1 MGRRFLHAYPDDGP
15 HRARSCRQRRGAA
28 PRRARIGP
36 TVSSIAI
43 EDGAGG
49 SQSFTSFGGTLAFL
63 SGDDGEIGVG
73 ISRYGNLSSSSC
85 VRQMTFVGF
94 ESNYYP
100 IGAKGVAPFASS
112 AVGLA
117 RVLDQDPLL
126 QFQLLGCNTSAQTT
140 NELGLGFG
148 LGVRVNLG
156 NQAAALVE
164 GRFFQ
169 VPNSAIKALE
179 GRANVS
185 FAFGSATKKTQLL
198 NGTLGPAVGVLTPL
212 SGPLEGRGPTVGV
225 RFRRDQKK
233 GGSLGLQIDYAPLRV
248 RTGCPANCD
257 PYAILFAPGYEP
269 SLHPAWGRFYAELG
283 VLLAGF
289 PQIGND
295 RGVAQ
300 GAHGGLGA
308 DIFSGR
314 TLMTNVNARVLWMQR
329 NDPSNRNAFIVQVG
343 ASLSPR
349 LEHQAS
355 H

>member
-1 MGRRFLHAYPDDGP
+1 MRTLTIVLLALVIAGT
-15 HRARSCRQRRGAA
+15 AA
-28 PRRARIGP
+28 AQRRARIGP
-36 TVSSIAI
+36 TVSSISI
-43 EDGAGG
+43 EDGSGG
-49 SQSFTSFGGTLAFL
+49 SQSFTSFGGSLAFL

-73 ISRYGNLSSSSC
+73 VSRYGDLSSSSC
-85 VRQMTFVGF
+85 VRQMTFIGF

-100 IGAKGVAPFASS
+100 IGPKGVAPFAST

-117 RVLDQDPLL
+117 RVLDQDPMLS
-126 QFQLLGCNTSAQTT
+126 LLGCDTGAQTT

-156 NQAAALVE
+156 NQASALVE

-185 FAFGSATKKTQLL
+185 FAFGGTNKKTQLL
-198 NGTLGPAVGVLTPL
+198 NGTLGPAIGVLTPL
-212 SGPLEGRGPTVGV
+212 SGPLEGRGPALGV

-233 GGSLGLQIDYAPLRV
+233 GGSLGLQIDYAPLNV
-248 RTGCPANCD
+248 RTGCSTNCR

-269 SLHPAWGRFYAELG
+269 SLHPAWGRFYAEVG

-289 PQIGND
+289 PQIGGD

-300 GAHGGLGA
+300 GAHAGLGA

-329 NDPSNRNAFIVQVG
+329 NDPNNRNAFILQVG
-343 ASLSPR
+343 GSLSPR
-349 LEHQAS
+349 LEHQQPG

>member
-1 MGRRFLHAYPDDGP
+1 MRTFSLVLVALAVAGTSA
-15 HRARSCRQRRGAA
+15 AQRRT
-28 PRRARIGP
+28 RIGP
-36 TVSSIAI
+36 TVSSISI
-43 EDGAGG
+43 ENG
-49 SQSFTSFGGTLAFL
+49 SGSSNGFTSFGGSLAVL
-63 SGDDGEIGVG
+63 SGDDGEFGLGV
-73 ISRYGNLSSSSC
+73 SRYGDLSNNSC
-85 VRQMTFVGF
+85 VRQMTFIGL

-100 IGAKGVAPFASS
+100 VGAKGVAPYAST

-117 RVLDQDPLL
+117 RVLDQDPTLA
-126 QFQLLGCNTSAQTT
+126 LLGCNTGAQTT

-148 LGVRVNLG
+148 LGVRFNFG
-156 NQAAALVE
+156 KQTAALIE

-179 GRANVS
+179 GRANIS
-185 FAFGSATKKTQLL
+185 FAFGSPSKKSQLL
-198 NGTLGPAVGVLTPL
+198 NGTLGPAVGVLVPL
-212 SGPLEGRGPTVGV
+212 SGALEGRGGTVGV

-248 RTGCPANCD
+248 RTGCAGGCH

-269 SLHPAWGRFYAELG
+269 SLHPAWGRLYAVLG

-289 PQIGND
+289 PQIGVD

-308 DIFSGR
+308 DIYTGQA
-314 TLMTNVNARVLWMQR
+314 LMTNVNARVLWLQR
-329 NDPSNRNAFIVQVG
+329 NDPNNRNAFLAQVG
-343 ASLSPR
+343 VGLSPK
-349 LEHQAS
+349 LEHMS

>member
-1 MGRRFLHAYPDDGP
+1 MRTLTMVLIALAVAGN
-15 HRARSCRQRRGAA
+15 AA
-28 PRRARIGP
+28 AQRRARIGP
-36 TVSSIAI
+36 TVSSISI
-43 EDGAGG
+43 EDGAGS
-49 SQSFTSFGGTLAFL
+49 SQSFTSFGATVAFL

-73 ISRYGNLSSSSC
+73 ISHYGNLSSSSC

-185 FAFGSATKKTQLL
+185 FAFGSPNKKTQLL
-198 NGTLGPAVGVLTPL
+198 NGTLGPAVGVLAPL
-212 SGPLEGRGPTVGV
+212 SGALEGRGPTFGV
-225 RFRRDQKK
+225 RFRREQKK
-233 GGSLGLQIDYAPLRV
+233 GASLGLQIDYAPLRV
-248 RTGCPANCD
+248 RTGCSANCD

-269 SLHPAWGRFYAELG
+269 SLHPAWGRFYVELG
-283 VLLAGF
+283 V
-289 PQIGND
+289 
-295 RGVAQ
+295 
-300 GAHGGLGA
+300 
-308 DIFSGR
+308 
-314 TLMTNVNARVLWMQR
+314 MTNVNARVLWMQR

>member
-1 MGRRFLHAYPDDGP
+1 MRTLTIVLIAL
-15 HRARSCRQRRGAA
+15 AA
-28 PRRARIGP
+28 AGNAAGQRRARIGP
-36 TVSSIAI
+36 TVSSISI
-43 EDGAGG
+43 EDGSGG
-49 SQSFTSFGGTLAFL
+49 SQSFTSFGGSLAFL
-63 SGDDGEIGVG
+63 SGDDGEVGLGV
-73 ISRYGNLSSSSC
+73 SRYGDLSSNSC
-85 VRQMTFVGF
+85 VRQMTFVGL

-100 IGAKGVAPFASS
+100 IGAKGVAPFASTE
-112 AVGLA
+112 VGLA

-126 QFQLLGCNTSAQTT
+126 SLLGCNTSAQTS

-156 NQAAALVE
+156 KQATALVE

-185 FAFGSATKKTQLL
+185 FAFGPNAKTKLL
-198 NGTLGPAVGVLTPL
+198 NGTVGPAVGVLTPL
-212 SGPLEGRGPTVGV
+212 SGPLEGRGPTLGV
-225 RFRRDQKK
+225 RFRREQKK
-233 GGSLGLQIDYAPLRV
+233 GGSLGLQIDYAPFTV
-248 RTGCPANCD
+248 RTGCSANCR

-283 VLLAGF
+283 LLLAGF
-289 PQIGND
+289 PQIGDD

-300 GAHGGLGA
+300 GAHAGLGA

-314 TLMTNVNARVLWMQR
+314 TLMTNVNARVLWLQR
-329 NDPSNRNAFIVQVG
+329 NDPNNRNAFVLQVG
-343 ASLSPR
+343 GSLSPR
-349 LEHQAS
+349 LEHLRA

>member
-1 MGRRFLHAYPDDGP
+1 MRTLAIVLLALGTAGT
-15 HRARSCRQRRGAA
+15 AVAQ
-28 PRRARIGP
+28 RRARIGP
-36 TVSSIAI
+36 TVSSISI
-43 EDGAGG
+43 EDGSGG
-49 SQSFTSFGGTLAFL
+49 SQSFTSFGGSLAFL

-73 ISRYGNLSSSSC
+73 VSRYGDLSSSTC
-85 VRQMTFVGF
+85 TRQMTFVGF

-100 IGAKGVAPFASS
+100 IGAKGVAPFAST

-117 RVLDQDPLL
+117 RVLDQDPTLTP
-126 QFQLLGCNTSAQTT
+126 LLGRNTSAQTT

-148 LGVRVNLG
+148 LGVRINLG
-156 NQAAALVE
+156 NQASALVE

-185 FAFGSATKKTQLL
+185 FAFGSPAKTKLL
-198 NGTLGPAVGVLTPL
+198 NGTLGPAVGVLAPL
-212 SGPLEGRGPTVGV
+212 SGALEGRGPTFGV
-225 RFRRDQKK
+225 RFRRDQKN
-233 GGSLGLQIDYAPLRV
+233 GGSLGLQIDYAPLTV
-248 RTGCPANCD
+248 KTGCTGNCR

-269 SLHPAWGRFYAELG
+269 SLHPAWGRFYAEVGL
-283 VLLAGF
+283 LLAGF

-300 GAHGGLGA
+300 GAHAGLGA

-329 NDPSNRNAFIVQVG
+329 NDPNDSNAFIVQVG
-343 ASLSPR
+343 GSLSPK
-349 LEHQAS
+349 LEHVS

>member
-1 MGRRFLHAYPDDGP
+1 MRTLSLILIALVVAGNTA
-15 HRARSCRQRRGAA
+15 AQRRG
-28 PRRARIGP
+28 RVGP
-36 TVSSIAI
+36 TVSSISI
-43 EDGAGG
+43 EDGSGG
-49 SQSFTSFGGTLAFL
+49 SQSFTSFGGSLALL
-63 SGDDGEIGVG
+63 SGDDGEFGVEV
-73 ISRYGNLSSSSC
+73 SRYGDLSSNSC
-85 VRQMTFVGF
+85 VRQMTFVGLA
-94 ESNYYP
+94 SNYYP
-100 IGAKGVAPFASS
+100 IGAKGVAPFASTE
-112 AVGLA
+112 VGLA

-126 QFQLLGCNTSAQTT
+126 APLGCNTSAQTT

-156 NQAAALVE
+156 KQAAALFE

-185 FAFGSATKKTQLL
+185 FAFGSANKKTQLL

-248 RTGCPANCD
+248 RTGCSANCD

-269 SLHPAWGRFYAELG
+269 SLHPAWGRLYAELG

-289 PQIGND
+289 PQIGDD

-314 TLMTNVNARVLWMQR
+314 TLMANVNARVLWMQR
-329 NDPSNRNAFIVQVG
+329 NDPNNRNAFIVQVG

-349 LEHQAS
+349 LEHQTS

>member
-1 MGRRFLHAYPDDGP
+1 MRTLTIVLIALAVAGNV
-15 HRARSCRQRRGAA
+15 AA
-28 PRRARIGP
+28 QRRARIGP
-36 TVSSIAI
+36 TVSSISI
-43 EDGAGG
+43 EDGAG
-49 SQSFTSFGGTLAFL
+49 SSRSFTSFGGSLAFL

-73 ISRYGNLSSSSC
+73 ISRYGNLSSSNC
-85 VRQMTFVGF
+85 VRQLTFVGF

-185 FAFGSATKKTQLL
+185 FAFGSPNKKSQLL
-198 NGTLGPAVGVLTPL
+198 NGTLGPAIGVLLPL
-212 SGPLEGRGPTVGV
+212 SGPLEGRSGTVGV
-225 RFRRDQKK
+225 RFHREQRK
-233 GGSLGLQIDYAPLRV
+233 GGALGLQIDYAPLRV
-248 RTGCPANCD
+248 RTGCSGSCE

-269 SLHPAWGRFYAELG
+269 SLHPAWGRLYAELG
-283 VLLAGF
+283 LLLAGF
-289 PQIGND
+289 PQIGQD

-314 TLMTNVNARVLWMQR
+314 TLMTNVNARVLWLQR
-329 NDPSNRNAFIVQVG
+329 NDPSNRNAFLVQLGV
-343 ASLSPR
+343 SLSPR
-349 LEHQAS
+349 LEHAS

>member
-1 MGRRFLHAYPDDGP
+1 MRTLSTVLIALVIVGN
-15 HRARSCRQRRGAA
+15 AA
-28 PRRARIGP
+28 AQRRARIGP
-36 TVSSIAI
+36 TVSSISI

-73 ISRYGNLSSSSC
+73 ISRYGNLSSSNC

-100 IGAKGVAPFASS
+100 IGAKGIAPYASTE
-112 AVGLA
+112 VGLA

-126 QFQLLGCNTSAQTT
+126 QVQLLGCNTSAQTT
-140 NELGLGFG
+140 NQLGLGFG

-185 FAFGSATKKTQLL
+185 FAFGSPNKKSQLL
-198 NGTLGPAVGVLTPL
+198 NGTLGPAVGVLAPL
-212 SGPLEGRGPTVGV
+212 SGALEGRGPTFGV
-225 RFRRDQKK
+225 RFRREQKK

-248 RTGCPANCD
+248 RTGCSANCD

-283 VLLAGF
+283 LLLAGF

-329 NDPSNRNAFIVQVG
+329 NDASNRNAFIVQVG

>member
-1 MGRRFLHAYPDDGP
+1 MRTLTMVLIALAVAG
-15 HRARSCRQRRGAA
+15 SAA
-28 PRRARIGP
+28 AQRRARIGP
-36 TVSSIAI
+36 TVSSISI
-43 EDGAGG
+43 EDGSGG
-49 SQSFTSFGGTLAFL
+49 SQSFTSFGGSLAFL
-63 SGDDGEIGVG
+63 SGDDGEVGLGV
-73 ISRYGNLSSSSC
+73 SRYGDLSSSSC
-85 VRQMTFVGF
+85 VRQMTFVGL

-100 IGAKGVAPFASS
+100 VGAKGIAPFASS

-117 RVLDQDPLL
+117 RVLDRDPTLTP
-126 QFQLLGCNTSAQTT
+126 LLGCNTSAQTT
-140 NELGLGFG
+140 NELGLSFG

-156 NQAAALVE
+156 NQAAALVG

-185 FAFGSATKKTQLL
+185 FAFGPNMKTQLL

-248 RTGCPANCD
+248 RTGCSANCD

-283 VLLAGF
+283 LLLAGF
-289 PQIGND
+289 PAIGAD

-308 DIFSGR
+308 DIFSGLS
-314 TLMTNVNARVLWMQR
+314 LMTNVNARVLWLQR
-329 NDPSNRNAFIVQVG
+329 SDPNNRNAFIVQVG

>member
-1 MGRRFLHAYPDDGP
+1 MRTLTIVLIALAVAGNAV
-15 HRARSCRQRRGAA
+15 AQRRV
-28 PRRARIGP
+28 RIGP
-36 TVSSIAI
+36 TVSSISL
-43 EDGAGG
+43 ENGSGG
-49 SQSFTSFGGTLAFL
+49 SNSFTSFGGSLAFL

-73 ISRYGNLSSSSC
+73 VSRYGDLSNNSC
-85 VRQMTFVGF
+85 VRQMTFVGL

-100 IGAKGVAPFASS
+100 IGAKSVAPFASS

-117 RVLDQDPLL
+117 RVLDQDPTLA
-126 QFQLLGCNTSAQTT
+126 LLGCNTSAQTT

-156 NQAAALVE
+156 KQAAALVE
-164 GRFFQ
+164 ARFFQ

-185 FAFGSATKKTQLL
+185 FAFGPNAKTQLL
-198 NGTLGPAVGVLTPL
+198 NGTIGPAVGVLTPL

-225 RFRRDQKK
+225 RFRRDHKK

-248 RTGCPANCD
+248 RTGCSANCD

-283 VLLAGF
+283 LLLAGF
-289 PQIGND
+289 PAIGAD

-300 GAHGGLGA
+300 GAHAGLGA

-314 TLMTNVNARVLWMQR
+314 TLMTNVNARVLWLQR
-329 NDPSNRNAFIVQVG
+329 SDPNNRNAFIVQVG
-343 ASLSPR
+343 VSLSPR
-349 LEHQAS
+349 LEHQRAIES
-355 H
+355 R

>member
-1 MGRRFLHAYPDDGP
+1 MRTLTMVLIALAVAGNA
-15 HRARSCRQRRGAA
+15 AAQRRM
-28 PRRARIGP
+28 RIGP
-36 TVSSIAI
+36 TVSSISL
-43 EDGAGG
+43 EDGSGG
-49 SQSFTSFGGTLAFL
+49 SQSFTSVGGSLAFL
-63 SGDDGEIGVG
+63 SGDDGEVG
-73 ISRYGNLSSSSC
+73 LGLSRYGDLSSSSC
-85 VRQMTFVGF
+85 QRQMTFVGL

-100 IGAKGVAPFASS
+100 IGPKGVAPFAST

-117 RVLDQDPLL
+117 RVLDQDPTLA
-126 QFQLLGCNTSAQTT
+126 LLGCNTGAETT
-140 NELGLGFG
+140 KELGLGFG

-185 FAFGSATKKTQLL
+185 FAFGGPNKKTQLL
-198 NGTLGPAVGVLTPL
+198 NGTLGPAIALLAPL
-212 SGPLEGRGPTVGV
+212 SGPLEGRGPTLGV

-233 GGSLGLQIDYAPLRV
+233 GGSLGLQIDYAPLTV
-248 RTGCPANCD
+248 RTGCSANCR

-269 SLHPAWGRFYAELG
+269 SLHPAWGRLYAELG
-283 VLLAGF
+283 LLLAGF
-289 PQIGND
+289 PQIGAD
-295 RGVAQ
+295 RGLAQ
-300 GAHGGLGA
+300 GAHAGLGA

-329 NDPSNRNAFIVQVG
+329 NDPNDRNAFVLQIG
-343 ASLSPR
+343 GSLSPR
-349 LEHQAS
+349 LEHPQPG

>member
-1 MGRRFLHAYPDDGP
+1 MRTLTMVLIALIVAGN
-15 HRARSCRQRRGAA
+15 AA
-28 PRRARIGP
+28 AQRRARVGP
-36 TVSSIAI
+36 TVSSISI

-49 SQSFTSFGGTLAFL
+49 SESFTSFGGSLAFL

-73 ISRYGNLSSSSC
+73 ISRYSNLSSSNC
-85 VRQMTFVGF
+85 VRQLTFLGF

-100 IGAKGVAPFASS
+100 IGAKGIAPYASIE
-112 AVGLA
+112 VGLA

-185 FAFGSATKKTQLL
+185 FAFGSPNKKTQLL
-198 NGTLGPAVGVLTPL
+198 NGTLGPAVGVLAPL
-212 SGPLEGRGPTVGV
+212 SGALEGRGPTFGV
-225 RFRRDQKK
+225 RFRREQKK

-248 RTGCPANCD
+248 KTGCSANCA

-283 VLLAGF
+283 VLLVGF
-289 PQIGND
+289 PQIGSD

-300 GAHGGLGA
+300 GAHAGLGA
-308 DIFSGR
+308 DIFNGR
-314 TLMTNVNARVLWMQR
+314 TLMTNVNARVLWLQR
-329 NDPSNRNAFIVQVG
+329 NDPNNRNAFIVQIG
-343 ASLSPR
+343 GSLSPR
-349 LEHQAS
+349 LEHLRAIES
-355 H
+355 R

>member
-1 MGRRFLHAYPDDGP
+1 MRTLSTVLIALVIAG
-15 HRARSCRQRRGAA
+15 SAA
-28 PRRARIGP
+28 AQRRARIGP
-36 TVSSIAI
+36 TVSSISI
-43 EDGAGG
+43 EDGSGG
-49 SQSFTSFGGTLAFL
+49 SQSFTSFGGSLAFL

-73 ISRYGNLSSSSC
+73 VSRYGDLSSSSC
-85 VRQMTFVGF
+85 VRQMTFIGF

-100 IGAKGVAPFASS
+100 IGPKGVAPFAST

-117 RVLDQDPLL
+117 RVLDQDPMLA
-126 QFQLLGCNTSAQTT
+126 LLGCDTGAQTT

-156 NQAAALVE
+156 NQASALVE

-185 FAFGSATKKTQLL
+185 FAFGGVNKKTKLL
-198 NGTLGPAVGVLTPL
+198 NGTLGPAIGVLAPL
-212 SGPLEGRGPTVGV
+212 SGPLEGRGPALGV

-233 GGSLGLQIDYAPLRV
+233 GGSLGLQIDYAPLTV
-248 RTGCPANCD
+248 RTGCSASCS

-269 SLHPAWGRFYAELG
+269 SLHPAWGRFYAEVGL
-283 VLLAGF
+283 LLAGF
-289 PQIGND
+289 PQIGDD

-300 GAHGGLGA
+300 GAHAGLGA

-329 NDPSNRNAFIVQVG
+329 NDPNNRNAFMLQVG
-343 ASLSPR
+343 GSLSPR
-349 LEHQAS
+349 LEHQLS
-355 H
+355 GH

>member
-1 MGRRFLHAYPDDGP
+1 MRTLMMVLLALAVAGN
-15 HRARSCRQRRGAA
+15 AA
-28 PRRARIGP
+28 AQRRARIGP
-36 TVSSIAI
+36 TVSSISL
-43 EDGAGG
+43 ENGSGG
-49 SQSFTSFGGTLAFL
+49 SNSYTSFGGSLAFL
-63 SGDDGEIGVG
+63 SGEDGEVGVEV
-73 ISRYGNLSSSSC
+73 SRYGNLSNNNC
-85 VRQMTFVGF
+85 VRQMTFVGLQ
-94 ESNYYP
+94 SNYYP
-100 IGAKGVAPFASS
+100 IGAKGIAPYASTE
-112 AVGLA
+112 VGLA

-126 QFQLLGCNTSAQTT
+126 QLLGCNASAQTS

-148 LGVRVNLG
+148 LGVRLSLG
-156 NQAAALVE
+156 RQATALVE

-185 FAFGSATKKTQLL
+185 LAFGPNAKTQLL

-212 SGPLEGRGPTVGV
+212 SGPLAGRGPTFGV

-233 GGSLGLQIDYAPLRV
+233 GGSLGLQIDYAPLHV
-248 RTGCPANCD
+248 RTNCSANCD

-269 SLHPAWGRFYAELG
+269 SLHPAWGRLYAEVGL
-283 VLLAGF
+283 LLAGF
-289 PQIGND
+289 PQIGAD

-314 TLMTNVNARVLWMQR
+314 SLMTNVNARVLWMQR
-329 NDPSNRNAFIVQVG
+329 NDPNDRNAFVVQVG

-349 LEHQAS
+349 LEHQS

>member
-1 MGRRFLHAYPDDGP
+1 MRTLTIVLIALAVAGN
-15 HRARSCRQRRGAA
+15 A
-28 PRRARIGP
+28 PAQRRARIGP
-36 TVSSIAI
+36 TVSSISL
-43 EDGAGG
+43 ENGSGG
-49 SQSFTSFGGTLAFL
+49 SNSYTSFGGSLAFL
-63 SGDDGEIGVG
+63 SGEDGELGVEV
-73 ISRYGNLSSSSC
+73 SRYGNLSNNSC
-85 VRQMTFVGF
+85 VRQMTFAGVQ
-94 ESNYYP
+94 SNYYP
-100 IGAKGVAPFASS
+100 IGAKGIAPYASTE
-112 AVGLA
+112 VGLA

-126 QFQLLGCNTSAQTT
+126 SLLGCNTSAQTT

-156 NQAAALVE
+156 RQATALVE

-179 GRANVS
+179 GRANLS
-185 FAFGSATKKTQLL
+185 FAFGPTAKTQLL
-198 NGTLGPAVGVLTPL
+198 SGTLGPAVGVLTPL
-212 SGPLEGRGPTVGV
+212 SGPLEGRGPTLGV
-225 RFRRDQKK
+225 RFRREQRK

-248 RTGCPANCD
+248 RTGCSANCT

-283 VLLAGF
+283 ILLAGF
-289 PQIGND
+289 PQIGAD

-300 GAHGGLGA
+300 GAHAGLGA

-314 TLMTNVNARVLWMQR
+314 TLMTNVNARVLWMQH
-329 NDPSNRNAFIVQVG
+329 NDPNNRNAFVVQVG

-349 LEHQAS
+349 IEQQGS

>member
-1 MGRRFLHAYPDDGP
+1 MRTLMIVLIALAVAGN
-15 HRARSCRQRRGAA
+15 AA
-28 PRRARIGP
+28 AQRRARIGP
-36 TVSSIAI
+36 TVSSISL
-43 EDGAGG
+43 ENGSGG
-49 SQSFTSFGGTLAFL
+49 SNSFTSFGGSLAFL
-63 SGDDGEIGVG
+63 SGDDGEVG
-73 ISRYGNLSSSSC
+73 IGASRYSDLSSSSC
-85 VRQMTFVGF
+85 VRQMTFVGL

-100 IGAKGVAPFASS
+100 VGAKSVAPFASS

-117 RVLDQDPLL
+117 RVLDQDPTLTP
-126 QFQLLGCNTSAQTT
+126 LLGCNTSAQTS

-185 FAFGSATKKTQLL
+185 FAFGSPSKKWQLL

-212 SGPLEGRGPTVGV
+212 SGPLQGRGPTVGV

-248 RTGCPANCD
+248 RTGCTANCD

-269 SLHPAWGRFYAELG
+269 SLHPAWGRVYVELG
-283 VLLAGF
+283 LLLAGF
-289 PQIGND
+289 PQIGDD

-329 NDPSNRNAFIVQVG
+329 NDPNNRNAFIVQVA

-349 LEHQAS
+349 LEHQTS

>member
-1 MGRRFLHAYPDDGP
+1 MRTLTMVVIALAVAGN
-15 HRARSCRQRRGAA
+15 AA
-28 PRRARIGP
+28 AQRRARIGP
-36 TVSSIAI
+36 TVSSISI

-63 SGDDGEIGVG
+63 SGDDGEIGAG
-73 ISRYGNLSSSSC
+73 ISRYGNLSSSNC
-85 VRQMTFVGF
+85 VRQLTFVGF

-100 IGAKGVAPFASS
+100 IGAKGIAPFASS

-126 QFQLLGCNTSAQTT
+126 QFPLLGGCNMSAQTT

-148 LGVRVNLG
+148 LGVRVDLG
-156 NQAAALVE
+156 RQATALVE

-185 FAFGSATKKTQLL
+185 FAFGSPNKKTQLL
-198 NGTLGPAVGVLTPL
+198 NGTLGPAVGVLAPL
-212 SGPLEGRGPTVGV
+212 SGALEGRGPTFGV
-225 RFRRDQKK
+225 RFRREQKK

-248 RTGCPANCD
+248 KTGCTGNCA

-329 NDPSNRNAFIVQVG
+329 NNPNNRNAFIVQVA

>member
-1 MGRRFLHAYPDDGP
+1 MRTLSFVLVALALAGN
-15 HRARSCRQRRGAA
+15 SAA
-28 PRRARIGP
+28 QRRARIGP
-36 TVSSIAI
+36 TVSSISI
-43 EDGAGG
+43 ESGSGG
-49 SQSFTSFGGTLAFL
+49 TNAFTSFGGSLALL
-63 SGDDGEIGVG
+63 SGDDGEFGLGV
-73 ISRYGNLSSSSC
+73 SRYGELSNNSC
-85 VRQMTFVGF
+85 VRQMTFVGL

-100 IGAKGVAPFASS
+100 IGAKGVAPYASTE
-112 AVGLA
+112 VGLA

-126 QFQLLGCNTSAQTT
+126 TLLGCNTSAQTT

-156 NQAAALVE
+156 NQAAALVG

-185 FAFGSATKKTQLL
+185 FAFGPNMKTQLL

-212 SGPLEGRGPTVGV
+212 SGPLEGRGPTLGV
-225 RFRRDQKK
+225 RFRREQKK
-233 GGSLGLQIDYAPLRV
+233 GGALGLQIDYAPLRV
-248 RTGCPANCD
+248 STGCSVNCR

-269 SLHPAWGRFYAELG
+269 SLHPAWGRLYAELG
-283 VLLAGF
+283 LLLAGF
-289 PQIGND
+289 PQIGED

-314 TLMTNVNARVLWMQR
+314 TLMTNVNARVLWLQR
-329 NDPSNRNAFIVQVG
+329 NDSNNRNAFVLQLGV
-343 ASLSPR
+343 SLSPR
-349 LEHQAS
+349 LEHAS